1 MSELSFAVFKG
12 CVHVAVPKEGLKSQ
26 SLFEEIRMTYIKELG
41 KAIVKREGNSSQN
54 WQRFY
59 QLTKLL
65 DSMHDV
71 SPDRNA
77 AGIPHKYIWGG
88 DTELLQL
95 FLFKGTNIEEEE
107 EEEVM
112 LLCCLTKCKLTA
124 LNMLLSGCL
133 CSAIRS
139 S

>member
-1 MSELSFAVFKG
+1 
-12 CVHVAVPKEGLKSQ
+12 
-26 SLFEEIRMTYIKELG
+26 MTYIKELG

-77 AGIPHKYIWGG
+77 AGIPEKYVWGG
-88 DTELLQL
+88 DSDLLQL
-95 FLFKGTNIEEEE
+95 FLFKGTNIGEE
-107 EEEVM
+107 EEEVV
-112 LLCCLTKCKLTA
+112 LLYCLTEGTLTA

-133 CSAIRS
+133 CSAIHS
-139 S
+139 N